1 MREDLIGQVEGL
13 PSMLDFKV
21 QAENDSMYNTP
32 PTFAIYVA
40 KLVFEWIKEQGGVAG
55 IEALNRKKRP
65 YYMIILINRISF
77 LHRSNLL
84 LDRSRMF
91 LL

>member
-55 IEALNRKKRP
+55 IEALNRKKVL
-65 YYMIILINRISF
+65 II
-77 LHRSNLL
+77 
-84 LDRSRMF
+84 
-91 LL
+91 